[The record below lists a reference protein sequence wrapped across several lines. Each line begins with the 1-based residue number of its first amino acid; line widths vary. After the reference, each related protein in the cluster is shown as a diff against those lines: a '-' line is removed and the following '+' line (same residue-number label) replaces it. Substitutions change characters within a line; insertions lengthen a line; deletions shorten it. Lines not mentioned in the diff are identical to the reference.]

1 MFKSVDILICNYLFS
16 ENKANLDI
24 ASQAVKR
31 LINMTN
37 PACVFAVI
45 DRLESDTSFKNDVVN
60 LFQSAFKSPIKDAT
74 LIGFMDGDEQKD
86 VLGQDLLEVLGS
98 PRVDFQGRT
107 NGPTVFW
114 FTVMR
119 GPAGGAMIISASYK
133 TDIPTFYGEWFRNR
147 LNAGFCRMV
156 NPYNRKQHQVVS
168 LQKEDVDG
176 FIFWTKNLAPFLG
189 VLDDVHD
196 QEYPFVVQYTING
209 YPRALETRVVD
220 AERSVESFLAASDK
234 FGTNT
239 LVWRYDTIIF
249 STLTDE
255 DFHLQNFAQLAGKL
269 AGSTDEVVVSFLQ
282 IYKKTK
288 HNLDEASRVHGFDWY
303 DPPAETKRELL
314 TALVQVASEHK
325 MSLSICTQPDL
336 VVPGVNEAR
345 CVDGQRLM
353 DIAGRPFKSKI
364 KGTRTGVWLL

>member
-1 MFKSVDILICNYLFS
+1 
-16 ENKANLDI
+16 
-24 ASQAVKR
+24 
-31 LINMTN
+31 
-37 PACVFAVI
+37 
-45 DRLESDTSFKNDVVN
+45 
-60 LFQSAFKSPIKDAT
+60 
-74 LIGFMDGDEQKD
+74 
-86 VLGQDLLEVLGS
+86 
-98 PRVDFQGRT
+98 
-107 NGPTVFW
+107 
-114 FTVMR
+114 
-119 GPAGGAMIISASYK
+119 MIISASYK

-147 LNAGFCRMV
+147 LHAGFCRMV

-255 DFHLQNFAQLAGKL
+255 DFHLQNFAKLAEKL

-353 DIAGRPFKSKI
+353 DIAGRSFKSKI
-364 KGTRTGVWLL
+364 KGTRTGCGCFESKDIGEYDTCPHGCVYCYAVRQRSLSLQRYQEHDPLGEYLFHQNPLPPSTAELLDRQHQEQLPLFPTNQK